1 MKTARLFQ
9 VLILLFI
16 LSTLTIVGCSYTTNN
31 NSSAGNENG
40 ATGSTNSVNSPGRN
54 IPDGSN
60 GSEDPNGAESAN
72 GGCPKDCV
80 SEVCVTKPDQ
90 PNLAQCIP
98 ESDVLYVN
106 VRDEN
111 CENGKE
117 GTGTKTSPFCEIQKA
132 VDEAIKA
139 KKPYVSVKA
148 SYRDH
153 ARDSRKADYSTIKI
167 STGSVTM
174 LGPWA
179 NRTLKSNEDPK
190 DRANFISFKDIAIVG
205 YKENEVI
212 SLEVSGDAS
221 VTFDGFHFTGSVV
234 CSSVNAS
241 LEIRHSLLQSK
252 DLQALEGIDD
262 KNQIISKD
270 RILASPC
277 KKITIENSDIR
288 EAGRGKASIH
298 IGDMTTYR
306 IVNSIIAH
314 SPTGVI
320 LEKNSAGVFEFN
332 TVTVHDKKGIDCG
345 DVGSKKLIKNSIVVQ
360 NNGGTGDDQFTSLC
374 EFEAVVA
381 GKNEK
386 NTDSKL
392 IIKFPE
398 FEIGD
403 FRLQENSGQNK
414 DCCINKATPD
424 PEIKIDF
431 FENIRP
437 KGGLPD
443 IGFQEVE

>member
-1 MKTARLFQ
+1 MKTFRFVSILFSCF
-9 VLILLFI
+9 FI
-16 LSTLTIVGCSYTTNN
+16 SAFLMTACSYDNHY
-31 NSSAGNENG
+31 SSENG
-40 ATGSTNSVNSPGRN
+40 ENRSGVTQSSNSPGGKN
-54 IPDGSN
+54 PAGGSG
-60 GSEDPNGAESAN
+60 GSGGANEPEAAN
-72 GGCPKDCV
+72 GGCPKDCA
-80 SEVCVTKPDQ
+80 SEVCITKPDQ
-90 PNLAQCIP
+90 PNIAQCIS
-98 ESDVLYVN
+98 EADVLYVN
-106 VRDEN
+106 ARDEN
-111 CENGKE
+111 CDNGKE
-117 GTGTKTSPFCEIQKA
+117 GTGTKNSPFCEIQKA
-132 VDEAIKA
+132 VQEAVKT

-153 ARDSRKADYSTIKI
+153 ARDSKKQDYSVVKI

-174 LGPWA
+174 IGPWA
-179 NRTLKSNEDPK
+179 NRTLKQNEDPK
-190 DRANFISFKDIAIVG
+190 DRQNFISFKDIAIVG

-212 SLEVSGDAS
+212 SLEVSGDAN

-234 CSSVNAS
+234 CSSVNAT

-252 DLQALEGIDD
+252 NLQALEGIDD
-262 KNQIISKD
+262 KNKIISKD
-270 RILASPC
+270 RVLASPC
-277 KKITIENSDIR
+277 KKITLENSDIR

-332 TVTVHDKKGIDCG
+332 TVTVHDKKGVDCG
-345 DVGSKKLIKNSIVVQ
+345 DVGSKKMIKNSIVVK
-360 NNGGTGDDQFTSLC
+360 NNGGKGDDQFSKLC
-374 EFEAVVA
+374 EFDAVVA
-381 GKNEK
+381 GPNEMI
-386 NTDSKL
+386 NDPKL
-392 IIKFPE
+392 IKKLPE
-398 FEIGD
+398 FEVGD

-414 DCCINKATPD
+414 DCCINKAIPD
-424 PEIKIDF
+424 PEVKIDF